1 MKRVVVLGCSGSIG
15 RQTLKII
22 ADNPDLFTLVGVSVN
37 NSIAFLNE
45 VIDKNP
51 SIEICCVGKEE
62 DKNRVNHSKVYYG
75 EDGLSIL
82 AAYANADIVV
92 NALLGYVG
100 LRPTLAAIKSG
111 NDIAIANKEALVCGG
126 ELIKQELRNHPVN
139 VYPIDSEHSA
149 IYQCL
154 VGEEKRKVKRLIIT
168 ASGGP
173 FRTAS
178 LKELETVT
186 KEEALHHP
194 TWSMGEKITIDS
206 ATLINKGLEVI
217 EAHYLFNLPYE
228 KISVVIHPESIV
240 HSMVEFID
248 GSIKAQ
254 LGKPT
259 MEVPILY
266 ALNGGK
272 RSLKED
278 CYLDFES
285 KLNLHFEPLDFKR
298 FKAVSLAYEVG
309 KKGGNLPLAYSVS
322 NEIAVHA
329 FLDDKI
335 AFKDIVEIVEEVVN
349 TITYYPLD
357 SDSAIEVAIKES
369 QDLTRSIITRRK
381 ESE

>member
-22 ADNPDLFTLVGVSVN
+22 DDNPDLFSLVGVSVN

-45 VIDKNP
+45 VIDKHP
-51 SIEICCVGKEE
+51 SIEICCIGREE
-62 DKNRVNHSKVYYG
+62 DKERVHHSKIYSG

-82 AAYANADIVV
+82 ASYANADIVV

-100 LRPTLAAIKSG
+100 LRPTLAAIKSS

-154 VGEEKRKVKRLIIT
+154 VGEDKRKVKRLIIT

-173 FRTAS
+173 FRTNS

-206 ATLINKGLEVI
+206 ATLVNKGLEVI

-298 FKAVSLAYEVG
+298 FKAVALAYEVG

-335 AFKDIVEIVEEVVN
+335 AFKDIVEIVKEVVN
-349 TITYYPLD
+349 TIAHYPLD
-357 SDSAIEVAIKES
+357 SEAAIEVAIRES

-381 ESE
+381 ERE